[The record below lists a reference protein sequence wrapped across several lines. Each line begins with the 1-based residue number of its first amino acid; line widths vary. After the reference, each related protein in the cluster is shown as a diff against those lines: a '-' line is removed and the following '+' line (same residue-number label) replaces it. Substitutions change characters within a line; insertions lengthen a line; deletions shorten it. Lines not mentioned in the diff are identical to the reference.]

1 MSVDNFLFPL
11 FAVSSSPWAIGIC
24 RPQGAI
30 GAVCVVPHMT
40 CHDMVVSAKLGVTL
54 WHFVEPLLWQLL
66 GSHGGMCCGHLV
78 ASTTVR
84 TFRWCTAYGALRAAT
99 SSLVQKLYSRR
110 IDEPEGI
117 RSLHLARAS
126 LSRPSLRHD
135 SGDSYF
141 WVL

>member
-1 MSVDNFLFPL
+1 MTIFFFLSL
-11 FAVSSSPWAIGIC
+11 RCQAHPWQLQSARGNWC
-24 RPQGAI
+24 C
-30 GAVCVVPHMT
+30 VCCAT
-40 CHDMVVSAKLGVTL
+40 HDMPRHASLGTKLGVTR
-54 WHFVEPLLWQLL
+54 WHFVEPPVCRLWQLL